1 MKKITFDLRASSI
14 LGVQAKFLEML
25 PDLILRGYKIRLINR
40 DWSINSKIRTGVSFD
55 KNSGKYSK
63 STSAHLFEPSIHP
76 IDFFENLVLPTFKN
90 IDYSIKK
97 IHNKIPF
104 NFIYSLKPLFLPS
117 YFTHIDITSRFMDKE
132 ETIAY
137 HQQQVDALYEEKFS
151 IKRILS
157 YTYFLFYFKI
167 FRKFKI
173 QMVSRPFRYKLKNDL
188 LNDNVKKIIKD
199 AQNDNVP
206 YVLITPNWDDNKK
219 FEVLD
224 DRLRGIFSNES
235 EFNSMVRYVKDL
247 DKYALEGKIK
257 FVLASKKA
265 VDWQKIIKS
274 DFLDL
279 RNFEEKNLSLSQTI
293 YIIQEITKLT
303 INWPST
309 FCVWM
314 TNCDGMLHLTWGSQK
329 DTAYWARNEYHKE
342 DVKVALKKIGLDV

>member
-1 MKKITFDLRASSI
+1 MKKITFDLRASSVF
-14 LGVQAKFLEML
+14 GVQAKFLEML
-25 PDLILRGYKIRLINR
+25 PDLILRGYKIRVINK
-40 DWSINSKIRTGVSFD
+40 DWSVVSKSKTGVTFD

-63 STSAHLFEPSIHP
+63 STSANLYEPSIHP
-76 IDFFENLVLPTFKN
+76 IDFFENLVLPTFEN
-90 IDYSIKK
+90 IEYSTKK
-97 IHNKIPF
+97 IYKVPF
-104 NFIYSLKPLFLPS
+104 NFIFKLKPLFLPS
-117 YFTHIDITSRFMDKE
+117 YFTNIDITSRFMDKE
-132 ETIAY
+132 EIKAY
-137 HQQQVDALYEEKFS
+137 HQQQVDALYGEKFS
-151 IKRILS
+151 IRKILS
-157 YTYFLFYFKI
+157 YTYFLLYIKI

-173 QMVSRPFRYKLKNDL
+173 QVASRPFRYKLKNDL

-199 AQNDNVP
+199 AQNENIP
-206 YVLITPNWDDNKK
+206 YVLITPNWDDDKK

-224 DRLRGIFSNES
+224 DRLRGIFSTEN

-265 VDWQKIIKS
+265 VDWDKIIKS

-309 FCVWM
+309 FNIWM
-314 TNCDGMLHLTWGSQK
+314 TNCDGMLHLTWGSKK
-329 DTAYWARNEYHKE
+329 DTANWARNNYHKE
-342 DVKVALKKIGLDV
+342 DVKVALKKIGLNV